1 MTNNHE
7 RNKRTAAAADCLMAV
22 CFPSASANTIASLH
36 IESITFP
43 ETTIKQ
49 RDLSVSGRKKA
60 LFFTQP
66 SNPDRGGINGFEV
79 IKSEYLQDERV
90 IGSLTGIAI
99 VEIYRNRWYEHV

>member
-1 MTNNHE
+1 
-7 RNKRTAAAADCLMAV
+7 
-22 CFPSASANTIASLH
+22 
-36 IESITFP
+36 
-43 ETTIKQ
+43 
-49 RDLSVSGRKKA
+49 